1 MISLEHLLTLFEH
14 YKYLVILPIAIVEG
28 PIIAVISGFI
38 VSLGLANGYIIYI
51 LLLLGDL
58 IGDSLHYAL
67 GRYGREKRWLGR
79 IRDFFGY
86 DDDVENFLQKHFEMH
101 KGKTFIVAKVSHG
114 LGGAVQVAAGMAR
127 VNYRQFFWWNFIG
140 TLPKSLI
147 LMLIGYYAG
156 HSYIKINTY
165 LGVISLAT
173 IGIVVALIAGYILLA
188 KFVKK
193 HFSSVDRE

>member
-14 YKYLVILPIAIVEG
+14 YKYLVILPIAIIEG

-38 VSLGLANGYIIYI
+38 VSLGLANGYIVYI

-58 IGDSLHYAL
+58 IGDSLHYVL

-79 IRDFFGY
+79 IKNFFGY
-86 DDDVENFLQKHFEMH
+86 DDDVENFLQRHFEMH

-173 IGIVVALIAGYILLA
+173 VAVFIALIVGYLLLS

-193 HFSSVDRE
+193 HFSSVDRK

>member
-14 YKYLVILPIAIVEG
+14 YKYLVILPIAIIEG

-38 VSLGLANGYIIYI
+38 VSLGLANGYIVYI

-58 IGDSLHYAL
+58 IGDSLHYVL

-79 IRDFFGY
+79 IKNFFGY
-86 DDDVENFLQKHFEMH
+86 DDDVENFLQRHFEMH

-173 IGIVVALIAGYILLA
+173 VAVFIALIVGYLLLS